1 MFTLEQKKEKRDC
14 ENMRSLCSSVYVK
27 RERETAKDMLTM
39 CQHWVGGWVGEWVGV
54 KEVELRFEKERER
67 EETKL

>member
-1 MFTLEQKKEKRDC
+1 
-14 ENMRSLCSSVYVK
+14 MRSLCSSVYVK

-67 EETKL
+67 EETKQ